1 MTTELSPRVGPSP
14 PLRGEADRLR
24 QLRQMQ
30 RRATGL
36 LGVMAALFVVVTVAG
51 HGRGWSG
58 YLQATLEASL
68 VGGLADWFAVTAL
81 FRHPLGLPIPHTAVI
96 PERKEQFG
104 RTLGEFVQENFLSPD
119 VLSERIRSAHLA
131 ARAADWLA
139 EESNADQVVRR
150 AGELA
155 DLVLGTSGDG
165 DIVRQLEKELRRV
178 IEAVPAAPTAGR
190 ILEFVVTRG
199 LHRELL
205 DQTVDGLGRFLDTH
219 RSDIQARFRHQ
230 TPWWLPDLVDDRIF
244 GRLFDGVQGLLHD
257 VSTQPDHELRIEFDR
272 WATSLADR
280 LQHSP
285 ELLAKGE
292 ELKHRILARGDVADF
307 LLPLL
312 AEAQGTLRAQM
323 ADADSTLRRRLASG
337 VMTSAERFRSDP
349 QLINKAEEALESGAR
364 TVAVQFR
371 EDISDLVAGT
381 VARWDGQETA
391 RKLELLLG
399 KDLQYIRINGTIVGG
414 IAGLCIHAVARA
426 LA

>member
-1 MTTELSPRVGPSP
+1 VIAP
-14 PLRGEADRLR
+14 PVRGEAERQQ

-36 LGVMAALFVVVTVAG
+36 LAVMAVLFVAVTVLG

-119 VLSERIRSAHLA
+119 ILSERIRSSHLA
-131 ARAADWLA
+131 ARAAAWLA
-139 EESNADQVVRR
+139 DDGNAEQVVRR
-150 AGELA
+150 VAELA
-155 DLVLGTSGDG
+155 DLGLGTSGDG
-165 DIVRQLEKELRRV
+165 ERVRQLEKELRRA
-178 IEAVPAAPTAGR
+178 IEAVPAAPAAGR
-190 ILEFVVTRG
+190 TLEFITTRG

-205 DQTVDGLGRFLDTH
+205 EQTVHGLGRFLETH
-219 RSDIQARFRHQ
+219 RPAIQSRFRHQ
-230 TPWWLPDLVDDRIF
+230 APWWLPDLVDDRIF
-244 GRLFDGVQGLLHD
+244 GRLFDGVQGLLGD
-257 VSTQPDHELRIEFDR
+257 IGADPEHEFRLEFDR
-272 WATSLADR
+272 WAASLAER

-292 ELKHRILARGDVADF
+292 ELKAQLLARGDVADF
-307 LLPLL
+307 VAPLL
-312 AEAQGTLRAQM
+312 ADAQAALRAQL
-323 ADADSTLRRRLASG
+323 AGADSTLRRRLASALAEA
-337 VMTSAERFRSDP
+337 AERFGGDP
-349 QLINKAEEALESGAR
+349 QLVEKAEDGLESAAR
-364 TVAVQFR
+364 SIAVRFR
-371 EDISDLVAGT
+371 QDIADLVAGT

-391 RKLELLLG
+391 HKLELLLG